1 MTELS
6 EVSRRMR
13 DGLRGARAALVKG
26 EQPRAFVRAFGALSA
41 ADRKRVCDEMP
52 GFAAKYVALCG
63 GVSELVRRRAC
74 DAEVR
79 GGR

>member
-1 MTELS
+1 MSELS

-41 ADRKRVCDEMP
+41 AEKQRVCDEVP
-52 GFAAKYVALCG
+52 GFAAKYVAMCG
-63 GVSELVRRRAC
+63 GVSELSRRRAC

-79 GGR
+79 GAR